1 MNQIIVVALARTS
14 VASPSQWEGRTL
26 CGEEF
31 HVRWRNGS
39 FYVEAGESLRMTLRM
54 SSERSWESDELS
66 TDDMMAW
73 LRPWGGVCAAAII
86 ELGGSWQHGSP
97 IYTMQFFKRR

>member
-73 LRPWGGVCAAAII
+73 LRPWVGFA
-86 ELGGSWQHGSP
+86 LLP
-97 IYTMQFFKRR
+97 L